1 MAETDL
7 IVIGVIAG
15 AHGVRGEAKVK
26 AFGDPARLCD
36 YGPFLDAHGQT
47 IATPARARPGGAGA
61 VVVAFKEALTREQ
74 VEALRGAL
82 LHAPRSALSENLDE
96 DEFYH
101 ADLIG
106 LAVEDVEGRPLGA
119 VRAIFD
125 FGAGDMLE
133 ISGPEETILLPF
145 TRSAVPHVDIA
156 GGRIVADPPEA
167 IEARPPE
174 QQPKSQREAG
184 E

>member
-1 MAETDL
+1 VAEFDL

-26 AFGDPARLCD
+26 AFGDASALCD
-36 YGPFLDAHGQT
+36 YGPFLDAGGAV
-47 IATPARARPGGAGA
+47 IATPARARPGGGGST
-61 VVVAFKEALTREQ
+61 VVAFKERFTREQ
-74 VEALRGAL
+74 VEAMKGAL
-82 LHAPRSALSENLDE
+82 LHVPREALPAQLEE

-106 LAVEDVEGRPLGA
+106 LAVEAPSGEPLGRISA
-119 VRAIFD
+119 VFD

-133 ISGPEETILLPF
+133 IEGPDGAVLLPF
-145 TRSAVPHVDIA
+145 TKAVVPHVDLA
-156 GGRIVADPPEA
+156 GGKLIADPPET

-174 QQPKSQREAG
+174 QQKKSEREQG
-184 E
+184 S